1 MFYNEPLSHRM
12 RPRTIDEVVG
22 QDDVIGP
29 KTALYRMLQNGHI
42 PSLLFYGP
50 PGTGKT
56 SLAFAIANTAKKEFY
71 ALNAISAGK
80 KEIEAV
86 IEEARLTRNA
96 ICFIDEIHLLNRTQQ
111 DSLLKALE
119 EGVFT
124 LIGATTEN
132 PYHSVRGAILSR
144 IGQVKQLKN
153 LSPSSILKLLR
164 RALEDQG
171 NGLGKM
177 NITISDE
184 LLTLIAQTTGDA
196 RSALN
201 LLEDI
206 VFGSEKDENN
216 KIIVTEDTVKQC
228 IQNKGFSHDKKGDIF
243 YNLLSSFQKSVRGS
257 DVNAALHYLARL
269 LEGGD
274 LVSICRRL
282 LVMAYEDIGLA
293 NPELCA
299 RVLPAIESVER
310 IGLPEG
316 RIPLSVVTVELCLSP
331 KSNSAYK
338 ALDKAI
344 SDVKKGRTGD
354 IPAHLKDSHYQGAEK
369 LGHGQGYLYPHNYP
383 NGWVKQE
390 YLPNELKN
398 TIYYEPK
405 VAGEE
410 KKLGHIYQRLTDLKK
425 QN

>member
-1 MFYNEPLSHRM
+1 
-12 RPRTIDEVVG
+12 
-22 QDDVIGP
+22 
-29 KTALYRMLQNGHI
+29 
-42 PSLLFYGP
+42 
-50 PGTGKT
+50 
-56 SLAFAIANTAKKEFY
+56 
-71 ALNAISAGK
+71 
-80 KEIEAV
+80 
-86 IEEARLTRNA
+86 
-96 ICFIDEIHLLNRTQQ
+96 
-111 DSLLKALE
+111 
-119 EGVFT
+119 
-124 LIGATTEN
+124 
-132 PYHSVRGAILSR
+132 
-144 IGQVKQLKN
+144 
-153 LSPSSILKLLR
+153 
-164 RALEDQG
+164 
-171 NGLGKM
+171 M

-316 RIPLSVVTVELCLSP
+316 RIPLSVVTIELCLSP

-344 SDVKKGRTGD
+344 DDVKKGRTGD

-410 KKLGHIYQRLTDLKK
+410 KKFGHIYQRLADLKK

>member
-1 MFYNEPLSHRM
+1 M
-12 RPRTIDEVVG
+12 
-22 QDDVIGP
+22 
-29 KTALYRMLQNGHI
+29 
-42 PSLLFYGP
+42 
-50 PGTGKT
+50 
-56 SLAFAIANTAKKEFY
+56 
-71 ALNAISAGK
+71 
-80 KEIEAV
+80 
-86 IEEARLTRNA
+86 
-96 ICFIDEIHLLNRTQQ
+96 LNRTQQ

-144 IGQVKQLKN
+144 IGQVKQLKS
-153 LSPSSILKLLR
+153 LTAPSILKLLR

-316 RIPLSVVTVELCLSP
+316 RIPLSVVTIELCLSP

-344 SDVKKGRTGD
+344 DDVKKGRTGD

-410 KKLGHIYQRLTDLKK
+410 KKFGHIYQRLSDLKK